1 MQQNKDVVVDL
12 KQIQNLHL
20 KKINN
25 NNNLQ
30 LYHTCD
36 DDVTV
41 SVFQFGEIAAGL
53 SEWQEN

>member
-20 KKINN
+20 KKKK
-25 NNNLQ
+25 NLQ

-53 SEWQEN
+53 SERQEN